1 MDAVNINF
9 LGMSVAVSLSRFL
22 ISSYWYTSATL
33 QVYMFK
39 SCRLLATLLKVLHSY
54 CCSAAVQ
61 IFHTFAIIIYYQYLQ
76 SLCEMWETLCML
88 YHSLL
93 LRATTGLGSA
103 LWEPWMQENS
113 VRDTTGIGNI
123 CTYLNKRYPGP
134 EAVTAYTLNNL
145 KKQERKYSVFC

>member
-1 MDAVNINF
+1 MDAVNVNF

-88 YHSLL
+88 YHSLSCSWPQINVTKGHHRPRVCT
-93 LRATTGLGSA
+93 LRTLDAGKFSERHYWYWKYLHLSKQKISRARGSD
-103 LWEPWMQENS
+103 S
-113 VRDTTGIGNI
+113 IHF
-123 CTYLNKRYPGP
+123 K
-134 EAVTAYTLNNL
+134 
-145 KKQERKYSVFC
+145 